1 MMTSVAAT
9 SGNKQSAQTT
19 VQFFKTT
26 FEQLSLQKKTFDF
39 LLGAFGQLFEKL
51 RDFFGEISSNMWK
64 AHKTPRHWHLTE
76 ERRDGGEVK
85 ITPI

>member
-1 MMTSVAAT
+1 MLSLLMLLLAMMTAVAAT

-51 RDFFGEISSNMWK
+51 RDFFWEISSNMWK
-64 AHKTPRHWHLTE
+64 AHRTPRH
-76 ERRDGGEVK
+76 
-85 ITPI
+85 